1 MRNSDQ
7 NSTRLKL
14 GDRLTTTAKKKLGSD
29 TAQVSLARRGFIIT
43 AVSSGFSLAF
53 LRTDIS
59 FAAAAAAV
67 ATQENVHKIF
77 DPTIWFEIDR
87 AGLVTINIAKAEM
100 GQHIGTAL
108 ARILADELEAD
119 WSSVRLRYVD
129 SDPKWGTMVTGG
141 SWSVWQSFD
150 ALSRAGAAGRIALI
164 EEGAKLLGVAVDSC
178 QARNG
183 VVTSGSQMISYANI
197 VSQGNLTRKYSPE
210 QLKALVLKE
219 PEERRLI
226 GQNVQALDVPD
237 KVNGRAVYGIDA
249 VVDGMLYAR
258 PRIPPTRYGA
268 KVLSIDDSAAKKI
281 KGYLKSIALEDPS
294 GTVPGWVMVYAE
306 SFAAASLAADLVHIE
321 WQAGDSAKVSEQD
334 MQAHATKLINDPAL
348 GSLVVADDGVA
359 AAFSAAKRTIE
370 HSYST
375 ATVLHFQLEPVNA
388 LALEENG
395 IWHIHTGNQW
405 QSLILPILAKAL
417 GVVEGK
423 VILHTYLIGGGFG
436 RRLNGDYAVPAAL
449 AAKAIGRPVKM
460 LCTRAD
466 DARFDSPRSASMQ
479 RLRMAFNE
487 TGAVTAMQH
496 DACAGWPTQ
505 VMIPAFMPMGKNGQ
519 PYDPFSISGAD
530 HWYNVGAHQV
540 RAISN
545 DLANSTFRPGW
556 LRSVAPGWTNWAVES
571 FIDEAA
577 IASKIDPLAF
587 RLSLLDATGKNAGS
601 APNAVDGAK
610 RLANV
615 LQRAADKA
623 GWGKA
628 MPADTGLGIACTFG
642 QERDMPTWTACVAR
656 VKVDRHSGV
665 VKVEKLFMVI
675 DAGTIIHPDGALAQ
689 AEGGALWGVSMA
701 LHEGTE
707 FINGEVK
714 DTNLNSYQPL
724 RMADVP
730 DMEIEFVASTLAAT
744 GMGEPPT
751 TVVGPAIGN
760 AIFAAVGARL
770 RDLPIRPE
778 AILISL
784 AKNVPI

>member
-1 MRNSDQ
+1 
-7 NSTRLKL
+7 
-14 GDRLTTTAKKKLGSD
+14 
-29 TAQVSLARRGFIIT
+29 
-43 AVSSGFSLAF
+43 
-53 LRTDIS
+53 
-59 FAAAAAAV
+59 
-67 ATQENVHKIF
+67 
-77 DPTIWFEIDR
+77 
-87 AGLVTINIAKAEM
+87 
-100 GQHIGTAL
+100 
-108 ARILADELEAD
+108 
-119 WSSVRLRYVD
+119 
-129 SDPKWGTMVTGG
+129 
-141 SWSVWQSFD
+141 
-150 ALSRAGAAGRIALI
+150 
-164 EEGAKLLGVAVDSC
+164 
-178 QARNG
+178 
-183 VVTSGSQMISYANI
+183 
-197 VSQGNLTRKYSPE
+197 
-210 QLKALVLKE
+210 
-219 PEERRLI
+219 
-226 GQNVQALDVPD
+226 
-237 KVNGRAVYGIDA
+237 
-249 VVDGMLYAR
+249 
-258 PRIPPTRYGA
+258 
-268 KVLSIDDSAAKKI
+268 
-281 KGYLKSIALEDPS
+281 
-294 GTVPGWVMVYAE
+294 MVYAE

-321 WQAGDSAKVSEQD
+321 WQAGGSAKVSEQD
-334 MQAHATKLINDPAL
+334 IQAHATKLINDPAL

-388 LALEENG
+388 LALEEKG

-417 GVVEGK
+417 GVVESE
-423 VILHTYLIGGGFG
+423 VILHTYLLGGGFG

-479 RLRMAFNE
+479 RLRMSFNE

-577 IASKIDPLAF
+577 IANKTDPLAF

-615 LQRAADKA
+615 LQRVADKA

-665 VKVEKLFMVI
+665 VKVEKLFLVI

-689 AEGGALWGVSMA
+689 AEGGALWGLSMA

-730 DMEIEFVASTLAAT
+730 DMEIEFVANTLAAT

-760 AIFAAVGARL
+760 AIFAAVGV
-770 RDLPIRPE
+770 PC
-778 AILISL
+778 AICRCGP
-784 AKNVPI
+784 KRF

>member
-1 MRNSDQ
+1 MRTPENNSV
-7 NSTRLKL
+7 RPKL
-14 GDRLTTTAKKKLGSD
+14 GDRPSAATKNTPGSNP
-29 TAQVSLARRGFIIT
+29 AQVSLGRRGFIIA
-43 AVSSGFSLAF
+43 AVGSGFSLAF
-53 LRTDIS
+53 LRADLS
-59 FAAAAAAV
+59 FAGVAA
-67 ATQENVHKIF
+67 TKENTHKIF

-87 AGLVTINIAKAEM
+87 EGLVTINIAKAEM

-119 WSSVRLRYVD
+119 WASVRLRYVD

-164 EEGAKLLGVAVDSC
+164 EEGAKLLGLATNSC

-183 VVTSGSQMISYANI
+183 VVSSGSQMISYANI

-210 QLKALVLKE
+210 QLKALVLKT

-226 GQNVQALDVPD
+226 GQDVQALDVPD

-268 KVLSIDDSAAKKI
+268 KVLSIDDSAAKKV

-306 SFAAASLAADLVHIE
+306 SFAAANQAADLVNIK
-321 WQAGDSAKVSEQD
+321 WQAGAGAKVSEQD
-334 MQAHATKLINDPAL
+334 IQAHAIKLINDPAL

-359 AAFSAAKRTIE
+359 AAFSAAKRSIE

-388 LALEENG
+388 LAVEEKG
-395 IWHIHTGNQW
+395 VWHIHTGNQW

-417 GVVEGK
+417 GVVESK
-423 VILHTYLIGGGFG
+423 VILHTYLLGGGFG

-505 VMIPAFMPMGKNGQ
+505 VMFPAFMPMGKNAK

-556 LRSVAPGWTNWAVES
+556 LRSVGPGWTNWAVES

-577 IASKIDPLAF
+577 IASKTDTLAF
-587 RLSLLDATGKNAGS
+587 RLALLDGTGKNAGTE
-601 APNAVDGAK
+601 PNAIDGA
-610 RLANV
+610 RRMANV
-615 LQRAADKA
+615 LQRVADKA

-628 MPADTGLGIACTFG
+628 MPADTGLGIASTFG

-665 VKVEKLFMVI
+665 VKVEKLFLVI

-714 DTNLNSYQPL
+714 DTNLNSYLPL

-760 AIFAAVGARL
+760 AIFAAVGARM
-770 RDLPIRPE
+770 RDLPMRPE
-778 AILISL
+778 AILKTL
-784 AKNVPI
+784 AKQASA